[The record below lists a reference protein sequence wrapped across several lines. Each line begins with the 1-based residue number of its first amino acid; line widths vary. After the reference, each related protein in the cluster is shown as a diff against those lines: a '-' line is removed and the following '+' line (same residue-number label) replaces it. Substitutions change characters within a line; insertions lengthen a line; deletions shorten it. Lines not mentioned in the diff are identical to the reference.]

1 MTLTTLQR
9 RVQSCL
15 CSGHANPELAD
26 SYIKLLNEKYPE
38 VFQIYVAKFRAYC
51 ARIETPLDKWT
62 NACLTDAGAY
72 FKLIDESITQWLQTQ
87 SGSQPTVPAQSA
99 AAQQPQ
105 DPRPAEHGQPSTEL
119 LQDLATLVSGLR
131 SALEKLEP
139 ALWKIAKPGDTTAGT
154 STCEHTKKLS
164 SSGGAE

>member
-1 MTLTTLQR
+1 MILQALQR
-9 RVQSCL
+9 RVKAILRFRYYTRDQ
-15 CSGHANPELAD
+15 AD
-26 SYIKLLNEKYPE
+26 SYVKLLYYEHPE

-62 NACLTDAGAY
+62 NACLTDVGVY

-87 SGSQPTVPAQSA
+87 SGSRPTAPAQSA
-99 AAQQPQ
+99 AAQRPQ

-164 SSGGAE
+164 SLGGAE